1 MTTGGCPSRP
11 SDLDRWLDDE
21 LDGPSRRAVS
31 DHVASCRACRAE
43 AERRDPSRLF
53 GRLAPAAGS
62 ATANPADAA
71 EFLAGVRRG
80 IALKKTET
88 RARHSRGDSAAR
100 WFRLAAAFGGVLIA
114 GAAAWR
120 LHDRPAPVEPQ
131 ASLAALRP
139 AAAVAP
145 ARISERPDS
154 PPLEGLDRLDARVY
168 DLNPGEGDD
177 EPHVVLIVDAGMD
190 L

>member
-1 MTTGGCPSRP
+1 MTTGGCLSRP
-11 SDLDRWLDDE
+11 RDFDRWLDDE
-21 LDGPSRRAVS
+21 LEGPSRRAVS
-31 DHVASCRACRAE
+31 DHVASCAACRAE

-53 GRLAPAAGS
+53 GRLVPPAGA
-62 ATANPADAA
+62 AANPADAA
-71 EFLAGVRRG
+71 DFLAGVRRG

-88 RARHSRGDSAAR
+88 RARHSRGESAAR
-100 WFRLAAAFGGVLIA
+100 WLRLAAAFGGVLIA

-120 LHDRPAPVEPQ
+120 LHDRPVPAEPTV
-131 ASLAALRP
+131 SLAALRP

-145 ARISERPDS
+145 ARFPQRSDS
-154 PPLEGLDRLDARVY
+154 PALEGLDRLDARVY
-168 DLNPGEGDD
+168 DLNPGPGDD